1 VWTDVVAKADRLGLL
16 DLQHHLLKMTFGD
29 RLSTYEPEEKK
40 NLHNV
45 LDIGTGTGIW
55 AIEYGKRYPT

>member
-1 VWTDVVAKADRLGLL
+1 
-16 DLQHHLLKMTFGD
+16 MTFGD

-40 NLHNV
+40 DLHNV

-55 AIEYGKRYPT
+55 AIEYGERYPNQLRTFERLLTL